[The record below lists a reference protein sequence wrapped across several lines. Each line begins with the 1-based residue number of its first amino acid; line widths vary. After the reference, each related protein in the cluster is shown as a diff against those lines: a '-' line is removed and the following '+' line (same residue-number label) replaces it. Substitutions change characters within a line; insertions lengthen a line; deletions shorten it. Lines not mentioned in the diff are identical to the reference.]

1 MGTIIASNLRHAPS
15 PSGWVPSEF
24 TFALCS
30 LYANIRDFFCYPH
43 HYVLLTIIESLR
55 ASVYQYVLFSEAYF
69 REGVRENPLS
79 RGRITPK
86 EKHTLSAWL

>member
-1 MGTIIASNLRHAPS
+1 M
-15 PSGWVPSEF
+15 
-24 TFALCS
+24 FAYVQYL
-30 LYANIRDFFCYPH
+30 LYFLSRCA
-43 HYVLLTIIESLR
+43 LLTIIESPR

-86 EKHTLSAWL
+86 EKHTLSAGLLGFQ